1 MPAPVTH
8 LAPRRPSRV
17 RLVALLGVAGAL
29 AVAVAVDRWPR
40 PRQRSAE
47 EALIDE
53 FGAAAKRWRANMEPQ
68 PDADRRA
75 TELLTQ
81 VAAAT
86 TATERDRP
94 WRDLLWIVAQ
104 DRGQPHLAA
113 EVRRAIADRAI
124 ATVPVADG
132 DERAIALMMLRQ
144 LALAEPRPDCDWPA
158 LFTPLRR
165 IVEGGDLRDDALGQA
180 LDTLAALGEAAA
192 PCSPWLA
199 ELALENPVRLRERIL
214 PVLAD
219 VGIAAADLDALS
231 RRADHDFGCRLW
243 LLRLAARRPVHEGA
257 CVRILTHAMNTN
269 DAALRAAAAMFVLD
283 FPVAVL
289 AKVAEVPAAAH
300 GDDTAVFGRALLSA
314 RLGRGTHAARDESS
328 EERLLAVW
336 TRAIADDTSAPG
348 DALDEM
354 LAEEMGCYS
363 WQDFALVRA
372 AVAAC
377 ERLDRHAEA
386 VRLRARLAC
395 SIVRFEGVALFIGM
409 P

>member
-1 MPAPVTH
+1 
-8 LAPRRPSRV
+8 
-17 RLVALLGVAGAL
+17 
-29 AVAVAVDRWPR
+29 
-40 PRQRSAE
+40 
-47 EALIDE
+47 
-53 FGAAAKRWRANMEPQ
+53 MEPQ

-289 AKVAEVPAAAH
+289 AKVAEHDVARD
-300 GDDTAVFGRALLSA
+300 DDTAVYCRALVLA
-314 RLGRGTHAARDESS
+314 RVGQRTHEARNESV
-328 EERLLAVW
+328 EERLLAAL
-336 TRAIADDTSAPG
+336 TRMIADDALPQG

-354 LAEEMGCYS
+354 LAEEDGCCS
-363 WQDFALVRA
+363 WQEFALVRA
-372 AVAAC
+372 AIDAC
-377 ERLDRHAEA
+377 ARRGRREDAEH
-386 VRLRARLAC
+386 LRARLAR
-395 SIVRFEGVALFIGM
+395 SIVRFEGVPLFLGM